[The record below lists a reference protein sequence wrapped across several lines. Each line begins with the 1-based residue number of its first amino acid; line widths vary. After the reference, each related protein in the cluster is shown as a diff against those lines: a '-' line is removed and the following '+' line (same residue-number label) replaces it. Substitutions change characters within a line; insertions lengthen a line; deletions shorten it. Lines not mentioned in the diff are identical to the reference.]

1 MNYNDCGNYQ
11 GAVTLGNGM
20 QSQAILWL
28 FSQTY
33 IPDHAS
39 RAMMYNFNGTFR
51 GILND
56 RLSTVN
62 TLGSWREDR
71 AYFTNEPSASD
82 VIMPSTH
89 ARVTRTS
96 QLSEN
101 WTFVLQIRTLRNSP
115 VYTGI
120 PSSCNVDIYSG
131 YVVDDPVSMVLF
143 NGNNSD
149 AINRNAILV
158 TTHHT
163 RYLEDD
169 NDTCPIMVRR
179 DIDII
184 PQQVIAGLQT
194 NGETLGELR
203 PDKIAQCIG
212 VNDPYDTDS
221 TSPMH
226 IPLDQN
232 ADRNAIVGT
241 EYSNPITHLMKLASG
256 MASTI
261 GQNSKNINIMGDGD
275 MMNQLAADLTVELS
289 PGNVSS
295 YGPQMGSNL
304 APDQSFSIGQVEIEY
319 PDITVNVI
327 RQPSEQQVDLVNPF
341 SPTRTN
347 VLSSLI
353 SSCIPPLLAE
363 HGFADISFSYRSFD
377 MNDCDPQ
384 IPGGWYITS
393 ANPLCPMSPDAF
405 RVRTN
410 CLIIAII
417 KNVFGIVR
425 TAIENTDF
433 MVDISSSISGSTLV
447 DLRIMDLANEY
458 ESGYY
463 TTNNRLGGLNTSM
476 LGTLDQQAANVQQ
489 YSNILRDANNTVQ
502 QHILQNQNR
511 YI

>member
-39 RAMMYNFNGTFR
+39 RAMIYNFNGTFR

-62 TLGSWREDR
+62 TIGSWRADR
-71 AYFTNEPSASD
+71 AYFANEPSASG
-82 VIMPSTH
+82 VIMPATH

-101 WTFVLQIRTLRNSP
+101 WTFVLQIRTLRNNP
-115 VYTGI
+115 VYTGM
-120 PSSCNVDIYSG
+120 PSSCDVDIYSG
-131 YVVDDPVSMVLF
+131 YVVDDPVSMVLL

-184 PQQVIAGLQT
+184 PQQVMAGLQT

-203 PDKIAQCIG
+203 PDKISQCVS
-212 VNDPYDTDS
+212 VNDPYDTNT

-232 ADRNAIVGT
+232 ADRNAAVGT
-241 EYSNPITHLMKLASG
+241 EYSNPITHLMKLTTG
-256 MASTI
+256 MAHTI
-261 GQNSKNINIMGDGD
+261 DQNSKSINLPGDGD
-275 MMNQLAADLTVELS
+275 MMNNLAADMAVEMS
-289 PGNVSS
+289 PGDVCS
-295 YGPQMGSNL
+295 YGPNMGSSL
-304 APDQSFSIGQVEIEY
+304 APDQSFSIGQVEVEF
-319 PDITVNVI
+319 PNITVNVI

-341 SPTRTN
+341 TPTRTN

-353 SSCIPPLLAE
+353 SACIPPLLAE

-377 MNDCDPQ
+377 RNDYDPQ
-384 IPGGWYITS
+384 LPGGWYITS
-393 ANPLCPMSPDAF
+393 ANPLCQMSEDAF
-405 RVRTN
+405 AVRTN
-410 CLIIAII
+410 YLIASII
-417 KNVFGIVR
+417 KNVFSIVR
-425 TAIENTDF
+425 TTIENTDF
-433 MVDISSSISGSTLV
+433 MIDVSSSISGSTLV
-447 DLRIMDLANEY
+447 DLRIMDLGSEY

-476 LGTLDQQAANVQQ
+476 LGTLDEQAANVRQ
-489 YSNILRDANNTVQ
+489 YENILRDATSTVQ
-502 QHILQNQNR
+502 QHIQQNQNR
-511 YI
+511 YF

>member
-39 RAMMYNFNGTFR
+39 RAMIYNFNGTFR

-62 TLGSWREDR
+62 TIGSWRADR
-71 AYFTNEPSASD
+71 AYFANEPSANG
-82 VIMPSTH
+82 VIMPATH

-101 WTFVLQIRTLRNSP
+101 WTFVLQIRTLRNNP
-115 VYTGI
+115 AYTGI
-120 PSSCNVDIYSG
+120 PSSCDVDIYSG
-131 YVVDDPVSMVLF
+131 YVVDDPVSVVLL

-184 PQQVIAGLQT
+184 PQQVMAGLQT

-203 PDKIAQCIG
+203 PDKISQCVS
-212 VNDPYDTDS
+212 VNDPYDTNT

-232 ADRNAIVGT
+232 ADRNAAVGT
-241 EYSNPITHLMKLASG
+241 EYSNPITHLMKLTTG
-256 MASTI
+256 MAHTI
-261 GQNSKNINIMGDGD
+261 GQNSKSINLPGDGD
-275 MMNQLAADLTVELS
+275 MMNNLAADMAVEMS
-289 PGNVSS
+289 PGNVCS
-295 YGPQMGSNL
+295 YGPHMGSNL
-304 APDQSFSIGQVEIEY
+304 APDQSFSIGQVEVEF
-319 PDITVNVI
+319 PNITVNVI
-327 RQPSEQQVDLVNPF
+327 RQPSEQQVELVNPF
-341 SPTRTN
+341 LPTRTN

-353 SSCIPPLLAE
+353 SACIPPLLAE

-377 MNDCDPQ
+377 RNDYDPQ
-384 IPGGWYITS
+384 LPGGWYITS
-393 ANPLCPMSPDAF
+393 ANPLCQMSEDAF
-405 RVRTN
+405 AVRTN
-410 CLIIAII
+410 YLIASII
-417 KNVFGIVR
+417 KNVFSIVR
-425 TAIENTDF
+425 TTIENTDF
-433 MVDISSSISGSTLV
+433 MVDVSSSISGSTLV
-447 DLRIMDLANEY
+447 DLRIMDLGSEY
-458 ESGYY
+458 ESGYH

-476 LGTLDQQAANVQQ
+476 LGTLDQQAANVRQ
-489 YSNILRDANNTVQ
+489 YENILRDATSTVQ
-502 QHILQNQNR
+502 QHIQQNQNR
-511 YI
+511 YF